1 MIPKPKYIE
10 DILEITESGKGFI
23 KCDVVCKCGSKH
35 FVGFYNILEKT
46 KEQEEYEKQLQVFFR
61 KHKNVKVSTEN
72 GVEYLCGR
80 KSIFH
85 KTVEKIESKKFDNT
99 EIIKAKCVCCGNEYV
114 LFDSRFN
121 GYDANLP
128 ERESAYDANTYRFEK
143 IKWKNDDEGAVTFSV
158 SISGEDSLN
167 DFVDKAYE
175 TDFEK
180 YSNSFEN
187 ISIDVKNVKTD
198 EIITVLD
205 IETA

>member
-23 KCDVVCKCGSKH
+23 KCDVVCKCGSTH

-46 KEQEEYEKQLQVFFR
+46 KVQEEYEKQLQVFFR
-61 KHKNVKVSTEN
+61 KHKNVMVSTEN

-128 ERESAYDANTYRFEK
+128 ERESAYDANTYRYEK
-143 IKWKNDDEGAVTFSV
+143 IKWKNDDEGAATFSV

>member
-61 KHKNVKVSTEN
+61 KHKNVTGSTEN

-143 IKWKNDDEGAVTFSV
+143 IKWKNDDEGAATFSV
-158 SISGEDSLN
+158 SISGEDSLI

-187 ISIDVKNVKTD
+187 ISIDVQNVKTD

>member
-61 KHKNVKVSTEN
+61 KHKNVTVSTEN

-128 ERESAYDANTYRFEK
+128 ERESACDANTYRFEK
-143 IKWKNDDEGAVTFSV
+143 IKWKNDDEGAATFSV
-158 SISGEDSLN
+158 SISGEDFLN

>member
-1 MIPKPKYIE
+1 M
-10 DILEITESGKGFI
+10 
-23 KCDVVCKCGSKH
+23 
-35 FVGFYNILEKT
+35 
-46 KEQEEYEKQLQVFFR
+46 QVFFR
-61 KHKNVKVSTEN
+61 KHKNVTVSTEN

-143 IKWKNDDEGAVTFSV
+143 IKWKNDDEGAATFSV

>member
-61 KHKNVKVSTEN
+61 KHKNVTVSTEN

-99 EIIKAKCVCCGNEYV
+99 EIIKAKCVCCDNEYV

-128 ERESAYDANTYRFEK
+128 ERERVYDANTYRFEK
-143 IKWKNDDEGAVTFSV
+143 IKWKNDDEGAATFSV